1 MARRAVRATLVGMV
15 EEDRKPMMC
24 SFCGRDEHQVTK
36 LIAGPSVFICDTCV
50 ALCVE
55 ILDKETRSAQT

>member
-1 MARRAVRATLVGMV
+1 VGMV
-15 EEDRKPMMC
+15 EEDRKPMTC

>member
-1 MARRAVRATLVGMV
+1 MAEV
-15 EEDRKPMMC
+15 DRKPMAC

-50 ALCVE
+50 TLCVE